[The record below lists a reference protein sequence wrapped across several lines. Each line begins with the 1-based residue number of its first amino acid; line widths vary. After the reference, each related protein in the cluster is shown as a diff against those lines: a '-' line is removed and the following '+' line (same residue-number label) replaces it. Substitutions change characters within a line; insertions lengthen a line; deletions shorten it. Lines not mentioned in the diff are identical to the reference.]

1 MKSPLLPELVLHSRE
16 VTVPAGQ
23 CVFRQGQ
30 TADHYLIVTAGTVKV
45 FARSAEGRE
54 VVLYRVREGEMCT
67 LTTCCM
73 LARSRYPAEA
83 VTEEEVRARTIPADD
98 FDQALNDSAEFRKF
112 VFEGFSGRLADI
124 MQRMERLVLESVH
137 NRLARNL
144 LNRADA
150 EGVVSMTH
158 EELAL
163 DIGSARE
170 VVSRHLKLLEQQGL
184 ISTGRGQIRILR
196 TEALEALA

>member
-1 MKSPLLPELVLHSRE
+1 M
-16 VTVPAGQ
+16 
-23 CVFRQGQ
+23 
-30 TADHYLIVTAGTVKV
+30 
-45 FARSAEGRE
+45 
-54 VVLYRVREGEMCT
+54 
-67 LTTCCM
+67 
-73 LARSRYPAEA
+73 
-83 VTEEEVRARTIPADD
+83 
-98 FDQALNDSAEFRKF
+98 
-112 VFEGFSGRLADI
+112 FEGFSGRLADI

-196 TEALEALA
+196 TEALEALT